1 MSETL
6 ETPSPSQE
14 IWEQQDERTQSL
26 LAEVLEDKDT
36 AFRVKVLNL
45 VVKHGLSSNDPLF
58 LVLVA
63 TGALQVMLEEAPS
76 AIHLSL
82 ESVKQQQQ
90 QQVKAALNTVQ
101 AEIAQAVRQLIDK
114 TEVLQLKRP
123 SKVLIPGLSL
133 FALVFSLGLL
143 SGVAT
148 TVALRQL
155 ASSGRMMTLAETA
168 ILQWANSQEG
178 KYAKNLWEWN
188 ESYLESGQCLKD
200 MSRLKIKLTFGSSK
214 AVSGFC
220 ALWVVPPNQR
230 QYQ

>member
-1 MSETL
+1 MSETIA
-6 ETPSPSQE
+6 TPPPSQE
-14 IWEQQDERTQSL
+14 LWEQQDETTKSL

-82 ESVKQQQQ
+82 EAVKQQQQ

-133 FALVFSLGLL
+133 FTLVFSLGLL
-143 SGVAT
+143 SGVAAT
-148 TVALRQL
+148 MTLRQL
-155 ASSGRMMTLAETA
+155 ASSGRVMTNAETA
-168 ILQWANSQEG
+168 TLQWANSTEG
-178 KYAKNLWEWN
+178 KFAKNLWEWN
-188 ESYLESGQCLKD
+188 EGYLQSGQCLKD
-200 MSRLKIKLTFGSSK
+200 MSRLGVKLSFGESK